1 MKTSYTV
8 THHEA
13 QRRFEVVIDG
23 HTAVLDYQLEAG
35 KIIFTHTGV
44 PAALEGRGIGS
55 ALAKE
60 ALVFARAKNLNVV
73 ALCWFVEKYMQRHPN
88 E

>member
-1 MKTSYTV
+1 MKTSYAV
-8 THHEA
+8 TQNEA
-13 QRRFEVVIDG
+13 QSRFEVVIDG
-23 HTAVLDYQLEAG
+23 HTAVLEYQLEEG

-44 PAALEGRGIGS
+44 PAALEGRGVGS
-55 ALAKE
+55 ALAKH
-60 ALVFARAKNLNVV
+60 ALAFARAKNLNVL